1 MPTRNPGAGGWKPPS
16 STKPRLTEEDT
27 GLERV
32 QCREGREGWSL
43 ATPLLMTEATGGHGR
58 GTMMGVVG
66 VAAQSLSSHPPAW

>member
-43 ATPLLMTEATGGHGR
+43 ATPLLMTEG
-58 GTMMGVVG
+58 
-66 VAAQSLSSHPPAW
+66 